1 MAEEA
6 KNDYIILQ
14 RNTIE
19 ELQKLVNAKI
29 KEKYMPY
36 GNIILSEWMY
46 IQAMITLEFLTKME
60 LTIKTVKA
68 VWVVAWIWWTVN
80 VSWCECNCW

>member
-1 MAEEA
+1 MAEEET

-36 GNIILSEWMY
+36 GNIILNE
-46 IQAMITLEFLTKME
+46 
-60 LTIKTVKA
+60 
-68 VWVVAWIWWTVN
+68 
-80 VSWCECNCW
+80 